1 MKVLII
7 QHGIFPGF
15 GFPLVEEYAKHLYRS
30 GVDVSVAVIGKY
42 SPHPG
47 AEPFRYP
54 VYSYEDSNI
63 IQIYM
68 KLRKILKAFDIVHY
82 FPGKGMEFMPLLSP
96 NTKFIFN
103 RLSVS
108 VTGKPFRD
116 KILNLMKR
124 FQPIF
129 ADCAAFNDEALAE
142 ALRPIGGTR
151 VQLLPLGYANDL
163 FYPCAPY
170 QERKDRILIYH
181 GAVRPQRD
189 LDKLIEVLKKLPM
202 EYKLK
207 IIGGGTT
214 ADEKYRDYLG
224 RKAKPL
230 GCAERLT
237 MTKMPQDRIRA
248 EIEKAYLCLSYVPMW
263 ECYQDQF
270 VTKTLEYLA
279 CHRPVITTATR
290 YSKRFSQEIGEGRIF
305 LTDGTIDDMVRK
317 IVNAEEYIKAF
328 YLQGN
333 LQSLTAHLSKY
344 STESIVKKRLLP
356 LYESILR
363 GN

>member
-15 GFPLVEEYAKHLYRS
+15 GLPLAKDYAKHLYRS

-54 VYSYEDSNI
+54 VYSFEDSNF

-103 RLSVS
+103 RVSVS
-108 VTGKPFRD
+108 VTGKQFRD
-116 KILNLMKR
+116 KIINLMKR
-124 FQPIF
+124 IQPTF
-129 ADCAAFNDEALAE
+129 ADCAAFNDEPMAA

-151 VQLLPLGYANDL
+151 VYLLPLGYANDL

-170 QERKDRILIYH
+170 QEQKDRILIYH

-189 LDKLIEVLKKLPM
+189 IDKLIEVLKKLPM
-202 EYKLK
+202 EFKLT
-207 IIGGGTT
+207 IIGGWTT
-214 ADEKYRDYLG
+214 ADEEYREHLG
-224 RKAKPL
+224 RKAKRL
-230 GCAERLT
+230 GCADRLT
-237 MTKMPQDRIRA
+237 LTKMPQDRIRA
-248 EIEKAYLCLSYVPMW
+248 EIDKAYLCLSYVPMW

-279 CHRPVITTATR
+279 CHRPVMTTATR
-290 YSKRFSQEIGEGRIF
+290 YSKRFSQEIGAGRIL

-317 IVNAEEYIKAF
+317 IVNAEKYIETF
-328 YLQGN
+328 YLPEN
-333 LQSLTAHLSKY
+333 LQSLTAHLSAY
-344 STESIVKKRLLP
+344 STENIVKNRLLP